1 MVAPARSSSTANAG
15 ASARSSCPLCG
26 GAVHPIASRCKHCR
40 QDILEH
46 RHRQGQGLAPL
57 PPLTSPFA
65 GVPGAGA
72 VEMPAVAALV
82 ERERRRGWMRSWAF
96 WVILL
101 ALGAMLASLVLLLW
115 PQFDQ
120 GRRRSAPPANDR
132 MNTDALPERGGSA
145 ADPWTAPRAPAATP
159 TEPDEPAAHVTPPA
173 PSKEPSMDPSTD
185 DAAGD
190 DDLAG
195 EPELPMLEEDDAA
208 SAPDDPLRIN
218 PYAGGTAAPPS
229 PGQPADLYA
238 SFLSELVG
246 NLCARAR
253 QCNTT
258 APGVCTAALP
268 SLPSRGWRC
277 YTPTVAASCL
287 RAVRQLPCDAV
298 VFTSVLR
305 VSACYRI
312 LMC

>member
-1 MVAPARSSSTANAG
+1 M
-15 ASARSSCPLCG
+15 
-26 GAVHPIASRCKHCR
+26 HPIASRCKHCR

-46 RHRQGQGLAPL
+46 RSRQGQGLSPL

-65 GVPGAGA
+65 GVPGAGMVA
-72 VEMPAVAALV
+72 MPAVAALA
-82 ERERRRGWMRSWAF
+82 ERERRRGWLRSWAF
-96 WVILL
+96 WVILV

-115 PQFDQ
+115 PQFDK
-120 GRRRSAPPANDR
+120 GRRGSAPPANDR
-132 MNTDALPERGGSA
+132 MNTDALPERGGSTD
-145 ADPWTAPRAPAATP
+145 DPWTGPKAPAPAAP
-159 TEPDEPAAHVTPPA
+159 AEPDEPAAQLDPPA
-173 PSKEPSMDPSTD
+173 P
-185 DAAGD
+185 AGGDD
-190 DDLAG
+190 DDLAS
-195 EPELPMLEEDDAA
+195 EPELPTLEEEEEA
-208 SAPDDPLRIN
+208 SEPVGTLRNN
-218 PYAGGTAAPPS
+218 PYAGRMANPPAA
-229 PGQPADLYA
+229 GQPADLYA

-246 NLCARAR
+246 SLCARAR
-253 QCNTT
+253 QCNTA

>member
-1 MVAPARSSSTANAG
+1 M
-15 ASARSSCPLCG
+15 
-26 GAVHPIASRCKHCR
+26 HPIASRCKHCR

-46 RHRQGQGLAPL
+46 RNRQGQGLAPL

-65 GVPGAGA
+65 GVPGAGLVA
-72 VEMPAVAALV
+72 MPAVAALA
-82 ERERRRGWMRSWAF
+82 ERERRRGWLRSWAF

-115 PQFDQ
+115 PQFDK
-120 GRRRSAPPANDR
+120 GRRRSAPPVNDR
-132 MNTDALPERGGSA
+132 MNTDALPERGGPA
-145 ADPWTAPRAPAATP
+145 DDPWTGPRTPSATP
-159 TEPDEPAAHVTPPA
+159 AEPDEPAAQLAPPA
-173 PSKEPSMDPSTD
+173 PST
-185 DAAGD
+185 DAAGADGDTD

-195 EPELPMLEEDDAA
+195 ESELPTLEEEDEDSEPAGA
-208 SAPDDPLRIN
+208 LGN
-218 PYAGGTAAPPS
+218 PYAGRMAAPS
-229 PGQPADLYA
+229 AAGQPADLYA
-238 SFLSELVG
+238 GFLSELVG
-246 NLCARAR
+246 SLCARAR

-277 YTPTVAASCL
+277 YTPTVAATCL
-287 RAVRQLPCDAV
+287 RSVRQLPCGAV
-298 VFTSVLR
+298 AFTSVLR